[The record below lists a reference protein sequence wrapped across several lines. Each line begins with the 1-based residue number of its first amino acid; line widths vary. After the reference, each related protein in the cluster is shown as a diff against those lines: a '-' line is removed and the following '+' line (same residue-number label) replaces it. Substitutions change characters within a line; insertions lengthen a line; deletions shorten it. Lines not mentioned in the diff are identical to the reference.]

1 MVHAGLYYKY
11 KVDRT
16 HRQSSNLLAA
26 DSCCFSIGGLRAQA
40 FPFLSFPLLIEHRKI
55 LAKEMIEKPHFA
67 VVHTFT
73 AAGRKQTVVCVTV
86 REHFILRALCDFCTS
101 RVAVPKRS
109 RRNRSLSISLSPRHR
124 HRHRHGRLHAP
135 HAMCVPV
142 IPLTRKSQ
150 SLVSC
155 CHLHCTCLHEE
166 PYTTFKY
173 THTALQQ
180 GTASASI
187 CMHGRHKV
195 RDSVRDLSTVANKRA
210 YGVSPQLLTPCDS
223 LLSLSPVSQ

>member
-1 MVHAGLYYKY
+1 MCDCERTFHFTSPLRFLYEPGRRPKE
-11 KVDRT
+11 
-16 HRQSSNLLAA
+16 
-26 DSCCFSIGGLRAQA
+26 
-40 FPFLSFPLLIEHRKI
+40 IE
-55 LAKEMIEKPHFA
+55 EE
-67 VVHTFT
+67 
-73 AAGRKQTVVCVTV
+73 
-86 REHFILRALCDFCTS
+86 
-101 RVAVPKRS
+101 
-109 RRNRSLSISLSPRHR
+109 SISLSLSP
-124 HRHRHGRLHAP
+124 RHRHGRLHAP

-155 CHLHCTCLHEE
+155 CHLHFTCLHEE